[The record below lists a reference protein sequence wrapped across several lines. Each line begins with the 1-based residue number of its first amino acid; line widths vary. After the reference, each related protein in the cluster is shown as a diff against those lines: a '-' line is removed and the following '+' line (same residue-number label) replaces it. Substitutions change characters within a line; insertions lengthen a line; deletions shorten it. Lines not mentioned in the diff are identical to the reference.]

1 MKSQHYRTIETLQD
15 YILIEQ
21 DHYHIEHYSRQGNGQ
36 WLLQEATGIEARI
49 TIPSIGSTLLLED
62 VYEKVDIMPENLSI
76 SRAPPPA

>member
-21 DHYHIEHYSRQGNGQ
+21 DHYHIEYYSRQGNGQ